1 MQGIITTPNGDVWA
15 LDNEKNQIVYLPK
28 GDATKGRILGRTV
41 NGKPVDGT
49 LQVKG
54 PFHLAVDQQD
64 RIWVTNGGSN
74 TVTRFPASDPGKAEQ
89 INVGYGPRAVAI
101 DSLGNAWVANTLG
114 HPGTR
119 EKLAL
124 VEDKLESKVEGLV
137 ESAAA
142 KADAAAKMWIDL
154 YELAGQ
160 VSRRRRF
167 HGAARWHGPA
177 AV

>member
-15 LDNEKNQIVYLPK
+15 LDNEKDQIVYLPK
-28 GDATKGRILGRTV
+28 GDGTKGRILGRTV
-41 NGKPVDGT
+41 KGKPVDGT

-74 TVTRFPASDPGKAEQ
+74 TVTRFPANDPGKAEQ
-89 INVGYGPRAVAI
+89 IKVGFGPRAIAI
-101 DSLGNAWVANTLG
+101 DSLGNAWVANTIG

-124 VEDKLESKVEGLV
+124 IEETAQIEG
-137 ESAAA
+137 
-142 KADAAAKMWIDL
+142 
-154 YELAGQ
+154 
-160 VSRRRRF
+160 RRRHRRPGGKGRAPPRCGSTCLNF
-167 HGAARWHGPA
+167 WSSIPVATFP
-177 AV
+177 